1 MIRKTGDHYIKKN
14 YAKINLLSPFRSFIN
29 FIFEIPF
36 PVSIFFTSKGCW
48 FNPTSNSI
56 CPSSFKIL
64 SKIYQNF
71 LEYSQNRFGKLD
83 IIQEPEMWALCTNK
97 DNWKSVI
104 HNHVNTSTINA
115 VYYLNIPQVNF
126 KNVGDI
132 KLLHE
137 NKWYNYTPSENELI
151 IFPNYLTHDT
161 EYNKTDDFR
170 VSINME
176 IKCNND
182 INWNL

>member
-1 MIRKTGDHYIKKN
+1 MKVNIPFRFSGLPLISIKNFFNISKHKN
-14 YAKINLLSPFRSFIN
+14 NLLN
-29 FIFEIPF
+29 EILEQMNDGGRQ
-36 PVSIFFTSKGCW
+36 VKLK
-48 FNPTSNSI
+48 SN
-56 CPSSFKIL
+56 KIL

-71 LEYSQNRFGKLD
+71 LEYSQKRFGKLD

-104 HNHVNTSTINA
+104 HNHIETSTINA
-115 VYYLNIPQVNF
+115 VYYLNIPQIDY

-132 KLLHE
+132 KLLH
-137 NKWYNYTPSENELI
+137 NDKWYNYMPSENELL

-182 INWNL
+182 IDWNL

>member
-1 MIRKTGDHYIKKN
+1 MKVNIPFRFSGLPLISIKNFFNISKHKN
-14 YAKINLLSPFRSFIN
+14 NLLN
-29 FIFEIPF
+29 EILEQMNDGGRQ
-36 PVSIFFTSKGCW
+36 VKLK
-48 FNPTSNSI
+48 SN
-56 CPSSFKIL
+56 KVL

-104 HNHVNTSTINA
+104 HNHIETSTINA
-115 VYYLNIPQVNF
+115 VYYLNIPQIDY
-126 KNVGDI
+126 KNVGEI
-132 KLLHE
+132 KLLH
-137 NKWYNYTPSENELI
+137 NDKWYNYMPSENELL

-161 EYNKTDDFR
+161 EYNKTEDFR

-182 INWNL
+182 IDWNL

>member
-1 MIRKTGDHYIKKN
+1 MKVNIPFRFSGLPLISIKDFFNISKH
-14 YAKINLLSPFRSFIN
+14 KSNLLN
-29 FIFEIPF
+29 EILSQMNNGGRQ
-36 PVSIFFTSKGCW
+36 VKLK
-48 FNPTSNSI
+48 SN
-56 CPSSFKIL
+56 KIL

-104 HNHVNTSTINA
+104 HNHIETSTINA
-115 VYYLNIPQVNF
+115 VYYLNIPQIDY

-132 KLLHE
+132 KLLH
-137 NKWYNYTPSENELI
+137 NDIWYNYTPSENELL

>member
-1 MIRKTGDHYIKKN
+1 MKVNIPYRFSGLPLISIKDFFNISKH
-14 YAKINLLSPFRSFIN
+14 KSNLLN
-29 FIFEIPF
+29 EILSQMNNGGRQ
-36 PVSIFFTSKGCW
+36 VKLK
-48 FNPTSNSI
+48 SN
-56 CPSSFKIL
+56 KIL

-104 HNHVNTSTINA
+104 HNHIETSTINA
-115 VYYLNIPQVNF
+115 VYYLNIPQIDY

-132 KLLHE
+132 KLLH
-137 NKWYNYTPSENELI
+137 NDIWYNYTPSENELL

>member
-1 MIRKTGDHYIKKN
+1 MKVNIPFRFSGLPLISIKDFFNISKH
-14 YAKINLLSPFRSFIN
+14 KSNLLN
-29 FIFEIPF
+29 EILSQMNDGGRQ
-36 PVSIFFTSKGCW
+36 VKLK
-48 FNPTSNSI
+48 SN
-56 CPSSFKIL
+56 KIL

-104 HNHVNTSTINA
+104 HNHIETSTINA
-115 VYYLNIPQVNF
+115 VYYLNIPQIDY

-132 KLLHE
+132 KLLH
-137 NKWYNYTPSENELI
+137 NDIWYNYTPSENELL

-182 INWNL
+182 IDWNL

>member
-1 MIRKTGDHYIKKN
+1 MKVNIPFRFSGLPLISIKNFFNISKHKN
-14 YAKINLLSPFRSFIN
+14 NLLN
-29 FIFEIPF
+29 EILSQMNDGGRQ
-36 PVSIFFTSKGCW
+36 VKLK
-48 FNPTSNSI
+48 SN
-56 CPSSFKIL
+56 KVL

-97 DNWKSVI
+97 DNWKSVV
-104 HNHVNTSTINA
+104 HNHIETSTINS
-115 VYYLNIPQVNF
+115 VYYLNIPQINY

-132 KLLHE
+132 KLLHN

-161 EYNKTDDFR
+161 EFNKTDDFR

-176 IKCNND
+176 IKCNNE
-182 INWNL
+182 INWSL

>member
-1 MIRKTGDHYIKKN
+1 MKVNIPFRFSGLPLISIKDFFNISKH
-14 YAKINLLSPFRSFIN
+14 KSNLLNDILSQMNDGGRQ
-29 FIFEIPF
+29 
-36 PVSIFFTSKGCW
+36 VKLK
-48 FNPTSNSI
+48 SN
-56 CPSSFKIL
+56 KIL

-104 HNHVNTSTINA
+104 HNHINTSTINA
-115 VYYLNIPQVNF
+115 VYYLNIPQIDY

-132 KLLHE
+132 KLLH
-137 NKWYNYTPSENELI
+137 NDIWYNYTPSENELL

-161 EYNKTDDFR
+161 EYNKTDNFR

-182 INWNL
+182 IDWNL

>member
-1 MIRKTGDHYIKKN
+1 MKVNI
-14 YAKINLLSPFRSFIN
+14 PFRFSGLPLISIKN
-29 FIFEIPF
+29 FFNISKHKEDLLNEILDQMKNDGRQ
-36 PVSIFFTSKGCW
+36 VKLK
-48 FNPTSNSI
+48 SN
-56 CPSSFKIL
+56 KVL

-104 HNHVNTSTINA
+104 HNHIETSTINA
-115 VYYLNIPQVNF
+115 VYYLNIPQIDY

-132 KLLHE
+132 KLLH
-137 NKWYNYTPSENELI
+137 NDKWYNYMPSENELL

-182 INWNL
+182 IDWNL

>member
-1 MIRKTGDHYIKKN
+1 MKVNIPFRFSGLPLISIKDFFNISKH
-14 YAKINLLSPFRSFIN
+14 KSNLLN
-29 FIFEIPF
+29 EILSQMNDGGRQ
-36 PVSIFFTSKGCW
+36 VKLK
-48 FNPTSNSI
+48 SN
-56 CPSSFKIL
+56 KIL

-104 HNHVNTSTINA
+104 HNHIETSTINA
-115 VYYLNIPQVNF
+115 VYYLNIPQIDY

-182 INWNL
+182 IDWNL

>member
-1 MIRKTGDHYIKKN
+1 MKVNI
-14 YAKINLLSPFRSFIN
+14 PFRFSGLPLISIKN
-29 FIFEIPF
+29 FFNISKHKEDLLNEILDQMKNDGRQ
-36 PVSIFFTSKGCW
+36 VKLK
-48 FNPTSNSI
+48 SN
-56 CPSSFKIL
+56 KVL

-71 LEYSQNRFGKLD
+71 LDYSQNRFGKLD
-83 IIQEPEMWALCTNK
+83 IIKEPEMWALCTNK
-97 DNWKSVI
+97 DNWKSVV
-104 HNHVNTSTINA
+104 HNHIETSTINA
-115 VYYLNIPQVNF
+115 VYYLNIPQLNY

-132 KLLHE
+132 KLLHN

-182 INWNL
+182 IDWNL

>member
-1 MIRKTGDHYIKKN
+1 MKVNIPYRFSGLPLISIKDFFNISKH
-14 YAKINLLSPFRSFIN
+14 KSNLLN
-29 FIFEIPF
+29 EILSQMNDGGRQ
-36 PVSIFFTSKGCW
+36 VKLK
-48 FNPTSNSI
+48 SN
-56 CPSSFKIL
+56 KIL

-104 HNHVNTSTINA
+104 HNHIETSTINA
-115 VYYLNIPQVNF
+115 VYYLNIPQIDY

-132 KLLHE
+132 KLLH
-137 NKWYNYTPSENELI
+137 NDIWYNYTPSENELL

-182 INWNL
+182 IDWNL

>member
-1 MIRKTGDHYIKKN
+1 MKVNIPFRFSGLPLISIKDFFNISKH
-14 YAKINLLSPFRSFIN
+14 KSNLLN
-29 FIFEIPF
+29 EILSQMNDGGRQ
-36 PVSIFFTSKGCW
+36 VKLK
-48 FNPTSNSI
+48 SN
-56 CPSSFKIL
+56 KIL

-97 DNWKSVI
+97 DNWKSVV
-104 HNHVNTSTINA
+104 HNHIETSTINA
-115 VYYLNIPQVNF
+115 VYYLNIPQIDY

-132 KLLHE
+132 KLLH
-137 NKWYNYTPSENELI
+137 NDKWYNYMPSENELL

-176 IKCNND
+176 IKCNNE
-182 INWNL
+182 INWSL

>member
-1 MIRKTGDHYIKKN
+1 MKVNIPFRFSGLPLISIKDFFNISKH
-14 YAKINLLSPFRSFIN
+14 KSNLLN
-29 FIFEIPF
+29 EILSQMNDGGRQ
-36 PVSIFFTSKGCW
+36 VKLK
-48 FNPTSNSI
+48 SN
-56 CPSSFKIL
+56 KIL

-83 IIQEPEMWALCTNK
+83 IIKEPEMWALCTNK
-97 DNWKSVI
+97 DNWKSVV
-104 HNHVNTSTINA
+104 HNHIETSTINA
-115 VYYLNIPQVNF
+115 VYYLNIPQIDY

-137 NKWYNYTPSENELI
+137 NKWYNYMPSENELI

-182 INWNL
+182 IVWNL

>member
-1 MIRKTGDHYIKKN
+1 MKVNI
-14 YAKINLLSPFRSFIN
+14 PFRFSGLPLISIKN
-29 FIFEIPF
+29 FFNISKHKEDLLNEILDQMKNDGRQ
-36 PVSIFFTSKGCW
+36 VKLK
-48 FNPTSNSI
+48 SN
-56 CPSSFKIL
+56 KVL

-83 IIQEPEMWALCTNK
+83 IIKEPEMWALCTNK
-97 DNWKSVI
+97 DNWKSVV
-104 HNHVNTSTINA
+104 HNHIETSTINA
-115 VYYLNIPQVNF
+115 VYYLNIPQLNY

-132 KLLHE
+132 KLLHN

-176 IKCNND
+176 IKCNNE
-182 INWNL
+182 INWSL

>member
-1 MIRKTGDHYIKKN
+1 MKVNIPFRFSGLPLISIKDFFNISKH
-14 YAKINLLSPFRSFIN
+14 KSNLLN
-29 FIFEIPF
+29 EILSQMNDGGRQ
-36 PVSIFFTSKGCW
+36 VKLK
-48 FNPTSNSI
+48 SN
-56 CPSSFKIL
+56 KVL

-71 LEYSQNRFGKLD
+71 LEYSQNRFGKLN
-83 IIQEPEMWALCTNK
+83 IIKEPEVWALCTNK
-97 DNWKSVI
+97 DNWKSVV
-104 HNHVNTSTINA
+104 HNHIETSTINA
-115 VYYLNIPQVNF
+115 VYYLNIPQINY

-132 KLLHE
+132 KLLHN
-137 NKWYNYTPSENELI
+137 NKWYNYMPSENELL

-182 INWNL
+182 IDWNL

>member
-1 MIRKTGDHYIKKN
+1 MKVNIPFRFSGLPLISIKDFFNISKH
-14 YAKINLLSPFRSFIN
+14 KSNLLN
-29 FIFEIPF
+29 EILSQMNDGGRQ
-36 PVSIFFTSKGCW
+36 VKLK
-48 FNPTSNSI
+48 SN
-56 CPSSFKIL
+56 KIL

-83 IIQEPEMWALCTNK
+83 IIKEPEVWALCTNK
-97 DNWKSVI
+97 DNWKSVV
-104 HNHVNTSTINA
+104 HNHIETSTINS
-115 VYYLNIPQVNF
+115 VYYLNIPQINY

-132 KLLHE
+132 KLLHN

-176 IKCNND
+176 IKCNNE
-182 INWNL
+182 INWSL

>member
-1 MIRKTGDHYIKKN
+1 MKVNIPFRFSGLPLISIKDFFNISKH
-14 YAKINLLSPFRSFIN
+14 KSNLLN
-29 FIFEIPF
+29 EILSQMNDGGRQ
-36 PVSIFFTSKGCW
+36 VKLK
-48 FNPTSNSI
+48 SN
-56 CPSSFKIL
+56 KIL

-104 HNHVNTSTINA
+104 HNHIETSTINA
-115 VYYLNIPQVNF
+115 VYYLNIPQIDY

-132 KLLHE
+132 KLLH
-137 NKWYNYTPSENELI
+137 NDIWYNYTPSENELL

>member
-1 MIRKTGDHYIKKN
+1 MKVNIPYRFSGLPLISIKDFFNISKH
-14 YAKINLLSPFRSFIN
+14 KSNLLN
-29 FIFEIPF
+29 EILSQMNNGGRQ
-36 PVSIFFTSKGCW
+36 VKLK
-48 FNPTSNSI
+48 SN
-56 CPSSFKIL
+56 KIL

-97 DNWKSVI
+97 DNWKSII
-104 HNHVNTSTINA
+104 HNHIETSTINA
-115 VYYLNIPQVNF
+115 VYYLNIPQIDY

-132 KLLHE
+132 KLLH
-137 NKWYNYTPSENELI
+137 NDIWYNYTPSENELL

-161 EYNKTDDFR
+161 EYNKTEDFR

-182 INWNL
+182 IDWNL

>member
-1 MIRKTGDHYIKKN
+1 MKVNI
-14 YAKINLLSPFRSFIN
+14 PFRFSGLPLISIKN
-29 FIFEIPF
+29 FFNISKHKEDLLNEILDQMKNDGRQ
-36 PVSIFFTSKGCW
+36 VKLK
-48 FNPTSNSI
+48 SN
-56 CPSSFKIL
+56 KVL

-71 LEYSQNRFGKLD
+71 LEYSQNRFGKLN
-83 IIQEPEMWALCTNK
+83 IIKEPEMWALCTNK
-97 DNWKSVI
+97 DNWKSVV
-104 HNHVNTSTINA
+104 HNHIETSTINA
-115 VYYLNIPQVNF
+115 VYYLNIPQIDY

-132 KLLHE
+132 KLLH
-137 NKWYNYTPSENELI
+137 NDKWYNYMPSENELL

-182 INWNL
+182 IDWNL

>member
-1 MIRKTGDHYIKKN
+1 MKVNIPFRFSGLPLISIKNFFNISKHKN
-14 YAKINLLSPFRSFIN
+14 NLLN
-29 FIFEIPF
+29 EILEQMNDGGRQ
-36 PVSIFFTSKGCW
+36 VKLK
-48 FNPTSNSI
+48 SN
-56 CPSSFKIL
+56 KIL

-83 IIQEPEMWALCTNK
+83 IIKEPEVWALCTNK
-97 DNWKSVI
+97 DNWKSVV
-104 HNHVNTSTINA
+104 HNHIETSTINA
-115 VYYLNIPQVNF
+115 VYYLNIPQINY

-132 KLLHE
+132 KLLHN

-161 EYNKTDDFR
+161 EFNNTDDFR

-176 IKCNND
+176 IKCNNE
-182 INWNL
+182 INWSL

>member
-1 MIRKTGDHYIKKN
+1 MKVNIPFRFSGLPLISIKDFFNISKH
-14 YAKINLLSPFRSFIN
+14 KSNLLN
-29 FIFEIPF
+29 EILSQMNNGGRQ
-36 PVSIFFTSKGCW
+36 VKLK
-48 FNPTSNSI
+48 SN
-56 CPSSFKIL
+56 KIL

-104 HNHVNTSTINA
+104 HNHIETSTINA
-115 VYYLNIPQVNF
+115 VYYLNIPQIDY

-132 KLLHE
+132 KLLH
-137 NKWYNYTPSENELI
+137 NDKWYNYMPSENELL

-161 EYNKTDDFR
+161 EYNKTEDFR

-182 INWNL
+182 IDWNL

>member
-1 MIRKTGDHYIKKN
+1 IMKVNI
-14 YAKINLLSPFRSFIN
+14 PFRFSGLPLISIKN
-29 FIFEIPF
+29 FFNISKHKEDLLNEILDQMKNDGRQ
-36 PVSIFFTSKGCW
+36 VKLK
-48 FNPTSNSI
+48 SN
-56 CPSSFKIL
+56 KVL

-71 LEYSQNRFGKLD
+71 LEYSQNRFGKLN
-83 IIQEPEMWALCTNK
+83 IIKEPEMWALCTNK
-97 DNWKSVI
+97 DNWKSVV
-104 HNHVNTSTINA
+104 HNHIETSTINA
-115 VYYLNIPQVNF
+115 VYYLNIPQIDY

-132 KLLHE
+132 KLLH
-137 NKWYNYTPSENELI
+137 NDKWYNYMPSENELL

-182 INWNL
+182 IDWNL

>member
-1 MIRKTGDHYIKKN
+1 ME
-14 YAKINLLSPFRSFIN
+14 N
-29 FIFEIPF
+29 F
-36 PVSIFFTSKGCW
+36 K
-48 FNPTSNSI
+48 
-56 CPSSFKIL
+56 
-64 SKIYQNF
+64 
-71 LEYSQNRFGKLD
+71 
-83 IIQEPEMWALCTNK
+83 
-97 DNWKSVI
+97 
-104 HNHVNTSTINA
+104 
-115 VYYLNIPQVNF
+115 IPQVNF

-151 IFPNYLTHDT
+151 IFPNYLTYDT
-161 EYNKTDDFR
+161 EYNKTADFR

>member
-1 MIRKTGDHYIKKN
+1 MKVNIPFRFSGLPLISIKDFFNISKH
-14 YAKINLLSPFRSFIN
+14 KSNLLN
-29 FIFEIPF
+29 EILSQMNDGGRQ
-36 PVSIFFTSKGCW
+36 VKLK
-48 FNPTSNSI
+48 SN
-56 CPSSFKIL
+56 KIL

-104 HNHVNTSTINA
+104 HNHIETSTINA
-115 VYYLNIPQVNF
+115 VYYLNIPQIDY

-132 KLLHE
+132 KLLH
-137 NKWYNYTPSENELI
+137 NDKWYNYMPSENELL

-182 INWNL
+182 IDWNL

>member
-1 MIRKTGDHYIKKN
+1 MKVNIPYRFSGLPLISIKDFFNISKH
-14 YAKINLLSPFRSFIN
+14 KSNLLN
-29 FIFEIPF
+29 EILSQMNDGGRQ
-36 PVSIFFTSKGCW
+36 VKLK
-48 FNPTSNSI
+48 SN
-56 CPSSFKIL
+56 KIL

-83 IIQEPEMWALCTNK
+83 IIKEPEMWALCTNK
-97 DNWKSVI
+97 DNWKSVV
-104 HNHVNTSTINA
+104 HNHIETSTINA
-115 VYYLNIPQVNF
+115 VYYLNIPQIDY

-137 NKWYNYTPSENELI
+137 NKWYNYMPSENELI

-182 INWNL
+182 IVWNL

>member
-1 MIRKTGDHYIKKN
+1 MKVNI
-14 YAKINLLSPFRSFIN
+14 PFRFSGLPLISIKN
-29 FIFEIPF
+29 FFNISKHKEDLLNEILDQMKNDGRQ
-36 PVSIFFTSKGCW
+36 VKLK
-48 FNPTSNSI
+48 SN
-56 CPSSFKIL
+56 KVL

-71 LEYSQNRFGKLD
+71 LDYSQNRFGKLD
-83 IIQEPEMWALCTNK
+83 IIKEPEMWALCTNK
-97 DNWKSVI
+97 DNWKSVV
-104 HNHVNTSTINA
+104 HNHIETSTINA
-115 VYYLNIPQVNF
+115 VYYLNIPQINY

-132 KLLHE
+132 KLLHN

-176 IKCNND
+176 IKCNNE
-182 INWNL
+182 INWSL

>member
-1 MIRKTGDHYIKKN
+1 MKVNIPFRFSGLPLISIKDFFNISKH
-14 YAKINLLSPFRSFIN
+14 KSNLLN
-29 FIFEIPF
+29 EILSQMNDGGRQ
-36 PVSIFFTSKGCW
+36 VKLK
-48 FNPTSNSI
+48 SN
-56 CPSSFKIL
+56 KIL

>member
-1 MIRKTGDHYIKKN
+1 MKVNIPYRFSGLPLISIKDFFNISKH
-14 YAKINLLSPFRSFIN
+14 KINLLN
-29 FIFEIPF
+29 EILSQMNNGGRQ
-36 PVSIFFTSKGCW
+36 VKLK
-48 FNPTSNSI
+48 SN
-56 CPSSFKIL
+56 KIL

-97 DNWKSVI
+97 DNWKSVV
-104 HNHVNTSTINA
+104 HNHIETSTINA
-115 VYYLNIPQVNF
+115 VYYLNIPQIDY
-126 KNVGDI
+126 KSVGDI

-176 IKCNND
+176 IKCNNN

>member
-1 MIRKTGDHYIKKN
+1 MKVNIPFRFSGLPLISIKNFFNISKYKN
-14 YAKINLLSPFRSFIN
+14 NLLN
-29 FIFEIPF
+29 EILEQKSDGGRQF
-36 PVSIFFTSKGCW
+36 KLK
-48 FNPTSNSI
+48 SN
-56 CPSSFKIL
+56 KVL
-64 SKIYQNF
+64 SKLYQNF

-83 IIQEPEMWALCTNK
+83 IIKEPEVWALCTNK
-97 DNWKSVI
+97 DNWKSVV
-104 HNHVNTSTINA
+104 HNHIETSTINA
-115 VYYLNIPQVNF
+115 VYYLNIPQIDY

-137 NKWYNYTPSENELI
+137 NKWYNYMPSENELI

-182 INWNL
+182 INWSL

>member
-1 MIRKTGDHYIKKN
+1 MKVNIPFRFSGLPLISIKNFFNISKHKN
-14 YAKINLLSPFRSFIN
+14 NLLN
-29 FIFEIPF
+29 EILEQMNDGGRQ
-36 PVSIFFTSKGCW
+36 VKLK
-48 FNPTSNSI
+48 SN
-56 CPSSFKIL
+56 KIL

-104 HNHVNTSTINA
+104 HNHIETSTINA
-115 VYYLNIPQVNF
+115 VYYLNIPQIDY

-132 KLLHE
+132 KLLH
-137 NKWYNYTPSENELI
+137 NDKWYNYMPSENELL

-182 INWNL
+182 IDWNL

>member
-1 MIRKTGDHYIKKN
+1 MKVNIPFRFSGLPLISIKDFFNISKH
-14 YAKINLLSPFRSFIN
+14 KSNLLN
-29 FIFEIPF
+29 EILSQMNNGGRQ
-36 PVSIFFTSKGCW
+36 VKLK
-48 FNPTSNSI
+48 SN
-56 CPSSFKIL
+56 KIL

-104 HNHVNTSTINA
+104 HNHIETSTINA
-115 VYYLNIPQVNF
+115 VYYLNIPQIDY

-132 KLLHE
+132 KLLH
-137 NKWYNYTPSENELI
+137 NDKWYNYMPSENELL

-182 INWNL
+182 IDWNL

>member
-1 MIRKTGDHYIKKN
+1 MKVNIPYRFSGLPLISIKDFFNISKH
-14 YAKINLLSPFRSFIN
+14 KSNLLN
-29 FIFEIPF
+29 EILSQMNDGGRQ
-36 PVSIFFTSKGCW
+36 VKLK
-48 FNPTSNSI
+48 SN
-56 CPSSFKIL
+56 KIL

-83 IIQEPEMWALCTNK
+83 IIKEPEMWALCTNK
-97 DNWKSVI
+97 DNWKSVV
-104 HNHVNTSTINA
+104 HNHIETSTINA
-115 VYYLNIPQVNF
+115 VYYLNIPQIDY

-137 NKWYNYTPSENELI
+137 NKWYNYMPSENELI

>member
-1 MIRKTGDHYIKKN
+1 MKVNI
-14 YAKINLLSPFRSFIN
+14 PFRFSGLPLISIKN
-29 FIFEIPF
+29 FFNISKHKEDLLNEILDQMKNDGRQ
-36 PVSIFFTSKGCW
+36 VKLK
-48 FNPTSNSI
+48 SN
-56 CPSSFKIL
+56 KVL

-71 LEYSQNRFGKLD
+71 LDYSQNRFGKLD
-83 IIQEPEMWALCTNK
+83 IIKEPEVWALCTNK
-97 DNWKSVI
+97 DNWKSVV
-104 HNHVNTSTINA
+104 HNHIETSTINA
-115 VYYLNIPQVNF
+115 VYYLNVPQINY

-132 KLLHE
+132 KLLHN

>member
-1 MIRKTGDHYIKKN
+1 MKVNIPYRFSGLPLISIKDFFNISKH
-14 YAKINLLSPFRSFIN
+14 KSNLLN
-29 FIFEIPF
+29 EILSQMNNGGRQ
-36 PVSIFFTSKGCW
+36 VKLK
-48 FNPTSNSI
+48 SN
-56 CPSSFKIL
+56 KIL

-104 HNHVNTSTINA
+104 HNHIETSTINA
-115 VYYLNIPQVNF
+115 VYYLNIPQIDY

-132 KLLHE
+132 KLLH
-137 NKWYNYTPSENELI
+137 NDIWYNYTPSENELL

-182 INWNL
+182 IDWNL